1 MNFILLTFI
10 SCLLLFCFI
19 CLGIGKFGLL
29 RSYSAYAPKWDETVP
44 MKNLNLWSIIT
55 FLAGFL
61 LMPVLLQY
69 SEGHTLQFLGFF
81 TPIYLMGV
89 AFTPKFESDKNEFK
103 YHATFAIL
111 CAICA
116 FLFIIFV
123 LGKYGCVIGSL
134 IIVLIAAISSKTLK
148 TSLTFWSEMVMFLS
162 MYLALII

>member
-69 SEGHTLQFLGFF
+69 SEGHILQFLGFF

-89 AFTPKFESDKNEFK
+89 SLTPKSYRVSIVLRTYRVSLITYTYRVSLGPKTYRLSKNSCTLRKRSLLSSFK
-103 YHATFAIL
+103 KSNVL
-111 CAICA
+111 GA
-116 FLFIIFV
+116 FLM
-123 LGKYGCVIGSL
+123 
-134 IIVLIAAISSKTLK
+134 IS
-148 TSLTFWSEMVMFLS
+148 FP
-162 MYLALII
+162 